1 MNAPKD
7 VPTLPLGPRPRPDAS
22 TYARNPV
29 AETQSERTSGLELRD
44 YFRILSQRRW
54 TAILVFLVVVGGAL
68 ALSYRQKP
76 VYESEAQ
83 VLVPPPAS
91 GVSTDTGQVIEG
103 KANLETEAAI
113 ATSTDMA
120 TAVATALADTLGLDP
135 SDPRVI
141 DHLLRS
147 IEVAPSKAGDILL
160 FRAEAGNAEEA
171 ATIANQFADSYLD
184 YRRGQNVATLNTQL
198 KNFESQ
204 RDEKESDLEALPDT
218 DVNLQARTTLQTAI
232 DALNARIDPL
242 KAAIQQ
248 IKENLGGVLI
258 EAKPPSSPAR
268 PNHLRDGVLAGIV
281 GLLLGFGAAFLRDY
295 VDDSL
300 RGVEDVER
308 QSGTTL
314 IGVIPHVVH
323 DRPESQRKRDRTAQ
337 PIRSYLVAEDDPKA
351 PATEAYRTLRTNLLF
366 MSATGPLRVLL
377 VTSPLQGEGK
387 STTAANLAA
396 VLAQAGQRVLL
407 VGADLRRPS
416 VHQFFGLSNRVGLS
430 SVLSGQAEITSA
442 VQDPRI
448 RDLRVLPGGPVP
460 PNPAELLGSP
470 GMRKFLE
477 AVKDVADWIV
487 LDGPPVLGLAD
498 ALVLSA
504 VSDGTL
510 MVVNEATNRR
520 ILSHA
525 RDQLLKVQT
534 RSAGAVLNNFG
545 PAFSYYYSDYYAYS
559 SSYYQAEERA
569 TQDRPSRRER
579 KRRATEAE
587 HAAAA
592 TLAQEA
598 ASAEAASSATAAASN
613 GSGNGEA
620 PARAGKAA
628 GRGDGIFG

>member
-1 MNAPKD
+1 
-7 VPTLPLGPRPRPDAS
+7 
-22 TYARNPV
+22 V

-44 YFRILSQRRW
+44 YFRILSQRKW
-54 TAILVFLVVVGGAL
+54 TAIFVFLVVVGGAL

-120 TAVATALADTLGLDP
+120 TAVATALAGPLGLDP

-141 DHLLRS
+141 DRLLRS
-147 IEVAPSKAGDILL
+147 IKVAPSKAGDILL
-160 FRAEAGNAEEA
+160 FRAEAGNPDEA

-204 RDEKESDLEALPDT
+204 RAEKEADLEALPDI

-258 EAKPPSSPAR
+258 EAKSPSSPAR

-323 DRPESQRKRDRTAQ
+323 DRPESTRKKDRTAQ

-430 SVLSGQAEITSA
+430 SVLSGQAEITNA
-442 VQDPRI
+442 VQDPGI

-470 GMRKFLE
+470 RMRKFLE
-477 AVKDVADWIV
+477 DVKEVADWIV

-525 RDQLLKVQT
+525 RDQLMKVQT

-559 SSYYQAEERA
+559 STYYQAEEPE
-569 TQDRPSRRER
+569 TDGEKPSRRER
-579 KRRATEAE
+579 KRRAKEAAE
-587 HAAAA
+587 RAAAMTLAQQAASADAAA
-592 TLAQEA
+592 T
-598 ASAEAASSATAAASN
+598 ATAAGAN

-620 PARAGKAA
+620 PAHAGEPA

>member
-1 MNAPKD
+1 M
-7 VPTLPLGPRPRPDAS
+7 
-22 TYARNPV
+22 
-29 AETQSERTSGLELRD
+29 AETQSERSSGLELRD
-44 YFRILSQRRW
+44 YFRILSQRKW
-54 TAILVFLVVVGGAL
+54 TAIFVFLLVVGGAL
-68 ALSYRQKP
+68 ALSYRQDP

-113 ATSTDMA
+113 ASSKV
-120 TAVATALADTLGLDP
+120 VATPVAGALAETLGVDP
-135 SDPRVI
+135 TDPGVI
-141 DHLLRS
+141 DRLLRA
-147 IEVAPSKAGDILL
+147 IKVAPSKAGDILL
-160 FRAEAGNAEEA
+160 FRAEAGDPAEA
-171 ATIANQFADSYLD
+171 QAIAQQFANSYLD
-184 YRRGQNVATLNTQL
+184 YRRGQNVSTLNTQL
-198 KNFESQ
+198 KTLENARQ
-204 RDEKESDLEALPDT
+204 GALDELEALPDT
-218 DVNLQARTTLQTAI
+218 EINAPARLALQTEI
-232 DALNARIDPL
+232 DQLESRIDPL
-242 KAAIQQ
+242 RAAIQQ
-248 IKENLGGVLI
+248 IKDNLGGVLTD
-258 EAKPPSSPAR
+258 AKVPTRPSR

-281 GLLLGFGAAFLRDY
+281 GLLLGFGASFLRDY

-308 QSGTTL
+308 QAGTTL
-314 IGVIPHVVH
+314 IGVIPHVVP
-323 DRPESQRKRDRTAQ
+323 DRSDAQRRKEQRRERGTPVRDH
-337 PIRSYLVAEDDPKA
+337 LVAEDDPKA
-351 PATEAYRTLRTNLLF
+351 PATEAYRTLRTNMLF

-430 SVLSGQAEITSA
+430 SVLSGQAEITVA
-442 VQDPRI
+442 VQDPGI

-470 GMRKFLE
+470 RMRKFLE
-477 AVKDVADWIV
+477 DVKEVADWV
-487 LDGPPVLGLAD
+487 LLDGPPVLGLAD

-525 RDQLLKVQT
+525 RDQLSKVQT
-534 RSAGAVLNNFG
+534 RPAGVVLNNFG

-559 SSYYQAEERA
+559 STYYQAEEPAADQERL
-569 TQDRPSRRER
+569 SRRRR
-579 KRRATEAE
+579 KRRAKEAAE
-587 HAAAA
+587 RAAAM
-592 TLAQEA
+592 TL
-598 ASAEAASSATAAASN
+598 SPDAAAPAGSN

-620 PARAGKAA
+620 SAQAGEPA